1 MSPVGKDAYKNESLS
16 PLNHDDAKEE
26 DITAFNAELEN
37 RNFHREVNRKNF
49 KIMKSNALPSSV
61 PISSPAPKVIALGL
75 LVSIAVG
82 GSKGLVVSCNASII

>member
-1 MSPVGKDAYKNESLS
+1 MWQPDTGSPAFPGVSPVGKDAYKNESLS

-61 PISSPAPKVIALGL
+61 PISSFCREEGQ
-75 LVSIAVG
+75 
-82 GSKGLVVSCNASII
+82 IIT